1 MVLASC
7 CMMQIPATAA
17 DEALPSVGDKAT
29 DFKLNTFDGK
39 PVKLSDSLADGPV
52 VLLVLRGFPGYQCPI
67 CSRQVGQ
74 FIASAEELA
83 ETKST
88 VIMVYPGPQSQ
99 LDVKAR
105 EFLKGAELPDRFH
118 LLIDP
123 DYKFT
128 NSWHL
133 RWDAPRE
140 TAYPSTF
147 VINKDRVITFA
158 KISKTHGDRAD
169 VKDVMKVLKP

>member
-1 MVLASC
+1 MC
-7 CMMQIPATAA
+7 NHH
-17 DEALPSVGDKAT
+17 ALPHIRVPSEHRFNLPQLYT
-29 DFKLNTFDGK
+29 
-39 PVKLSDSLADGPV
+39 
-52 VLLVLRGFPGYQCPI
+52 
-67 CSRQVGQ
+67 
-74 FIASAEELA
+74 
-83 ETKST
+83 ET
-88 VIMVYPGPQSQ
+88 PN
-99 LDVKAR
+99 
-105 EFLKGAELPDRFH
+105 FH